1 MSTGHKGARFLDV
14 RWAQYS
20 RSSFRGF
27 LIASA
32 ILCTTQVS
40 LGQKPDDDDDSGY
53 RPAPSANVAGDV
65 QALPIDAPAG
75 SKVIVIAIDR
85 TVELGLAAFVR
96 REVENNPDAAA
107 IVLDVNTLGGRVDAA
122 IQIRDALLEAK
133 PRTVAFVHPRAISA
147 GALISL
153 ACDNVVMTEGA
164 TIGAATPIQASPGG
178 QAEAVGEKMVSYMRA
193 EMRATAEANGR
204 RGDIAEAMVDNE
216 VVIEGVVEAGKL
228 LTLDTDQALKMGMAD
243 AKAANLDE
251 VMSAL
256 TLESP
261 EIIRGELNWGEEIA
275 RWLTEPTVSGLL
287 LSVGMLGLMVAFY
300 TRTVG
305 AFTGVGFLALLLFF
319 GGHAVVHLVG
329 WEEALLFVTGVILV
343 VVEIFFVP
351 GLGVP
356 GVLGLVFVIAA
367 LVLALIGIP
376 IDVSFETGLLAD
388 AMTRV
393 LMSLLGAFVL
403 ALLVMRLFSRTSMG
417 RALVLEDAETGF
429 LSAPSASNLV
439 GQTGEA
445 LTDLRPAG
453 KIIID
458 GERHEAT
465 SEREFIARGA
475 RVRVIG
481 KDGPALIVR
490 PVEDT

>member
-1 MSTGHKGARFLDV
+1 V
-14 RWAQYS
+14 RWAQYP
-20 RSSFRGF
+20 RLSFRGF
-27 LIASA
+27 LIASV
-32 ILCTTQVS
+32 ILCTAQVT
-40 LGQKPDDDDDSGY
+40 LGQKPDDDDDPGY
-53 RPAPSANVAGDV
+53 RPQPSANVQGDV

-75 SKVIVIAIDR
+75 SKVVVIAIDR

-96 REVENNPDAAA
+96 REIETNPDAAA

-133 PRTVAFVHPRAISA
+133 PRTVAFIHPRAISA

-153 ACDNVVMTEGA
+153 ACDNVIITEGG
-164 TIGAATPIQASPGG
+164 TIGAATPIQAGPGG
-178 QAEAVGEKMVSYMRA
+178 QADAVGEKMVSYMRT

-216 VVIEGVVEAGKL
+216 VVIQGIVDSGKL
-228 LTLDTDQALKMGMAD
+228 LTLDTDQALKLGMAD
-243 AKAANLDE
+243 GKAANLDE
-251 VMSAL
+251 VMAML
-256 TLESP
+256 TLENP
-261 EIIRGELNWGEEIA
+261 KIEKGEPNWGEEIA
-275 RWLTEPTVSGLL
+275 RWLTEPTISGLL

-305 AFTGVGFLALLLFF
+305 AFTLVGFVSLAMFF

-329 WEEALLFVTGVILV
+329 WEEALLFIAGVALV

-376 IDVSFETGLLAD
+376 LDVSFETGVLAD

-393 LMSLLGAFVL
+393 LLSLLGAFVL
-403 ALLVMRLFSRTSMG
+403 ALVVMRLFSRTAMG
-417 RALVLEDAETGF
+417 QALVLQDAETGF
-429 LSAPSASNLV
+429 LSAPSASDLV

-465 SEREFIARGA
+465 SEREFIAHGTK
-475 RVRVIG
+475 VVVIG
-481 KDGPALIVR
+481 KDGPELVVR
-490 PVEDT
+490 PAGEK

>member
-1 MSTGHKGARFLDV
+1 M
-14 RWAQYS
+14 RWAQYP
-20 RSSFRGF
+20 RLSFRGF
-27 LIASA
+27 LIASV
-32 ILCTTQVS
+32 ILCTAQVT

-53 RPAPSANVAGDV
+53 RPQPSANVQGDV

-75 SKVIVIAIDR
+75 SKVVVIAIDR

-96 REVENNPDAAA
+96 REIETNPDAAA

-133 PRTVAFVHPRAISA
+133 PRTVAFIHPRAISA

-153 ACDNVVMTEGA
+153 ACDNVIMTEGG
-164 TIGAATPIQASPGG
+164 TIGAATPIQAGPGG
-178 QAEAVGEKMVSYMRA
+178 QVDAVGEKMVSYMRT

-216 VVIEGVVEAGKL
+216 VVIKGIVDAGKL
-228 LTLDTDQALKMGMAD
+228 LTLDTDQALKLGMAD
-243 AKAANLDE
+243 GKAANLDE
-251 VMSAL
+251 LMAML
-256 TLESP
+256 TLENP
-261 EIIRGELNWGEEIA
+261 KIEKGELNWGEEIA
-275 RWLTEPTVSGLL
+275 RWLTEPTISGLL

-305 AFTGVGFLALLLFF
+305 AFTLVGFVSLAMFF

-329 WEEALLFVTGVILV
+329 WEEALLFIAGVALV

-376 IDVSFETGLLAD
+376 LDVSFETGVLAD

-393 LMSLLGAFVL
+393 LLSLLGAFVL
-403 ALLVMRLFSRTSMG
+403 AVVVMRLFSRTAMG
-417 RALVLEDAETGF
+417 QALVLQDAETGF
-429 LSAPSASNLV
+429 LSAPSASDLV

-453 KIIID
+453 KILIK
-458 GERHEAT
+458 GVRHEAT
-465 SEREFIARGA
+465 SERAFVARGT

-481 KDGPALIVR
+481 KEGPELVVR
-490 PVEDT
+490 PLEET

>member
-1 MSTGHKGARFLDV
+1 M
-14 RWAQYS
+14 RWAQYP
-20 RSSFRGF
+20 RLSFRGF
-27 LIASA
+27 LIASV
-32 ILCTTQVS
+32 ILCTAQVT

-53 RPAPSANVAGDV
+53 RPQPSANVQSDV

-75 SKVIVIAIDR
+75 SKVVVIAIDR

-96 REVENNPDAAA
+96 REIETNPDAAA

-133 PRTVAFVHPRAISA
+133 PRTVAFIHPRAISA

-153 ACDNVVMTEGA
+153 ACDNVIMTEGG
-164 TIGAATPIQASPGG
+164 TIGAATPIQAGPGG
-178 QAEAVGEKMVSYMRA
+178 QVDAVGEKMVSYMRT

-216 VVIEGVVEAGKL
+216 VVIKGIVDAGKL
-228 LTLDTDQALKMGMAD
+228 LTLDTDQALKLGMAD
-243 AKAANLDE
+243 GKAANLDE
-251 VMSAL
+251 LMAML
-256 TLESP
+256 TLENP
-261 EIIRGELNWGEEIA
+261 KIEKGELNWGEEIA
-275 RWLTEPTVSGLL
+275 RWLTEPTISGLL

-305 AFTGVGFLALLLFF
+305 AFTLVGFVSLAMFF

-329 WEEALLFVTGVILV
+329 WEEALLFIAGVALV

-376 IDVSFETGLLAD
+376 LDVSFETGVLAD

-393 LMSLLGAFVL
+393 LLSLLGAFVL
-403 ALLVMRLFSRTSMG
+403 AVVVMRLFSRTAMG
-417 RALVLEDAETGF
+417 QALVLQDAETGF
-429 LSAPSASNLV
+429 LSAPSASDLV

-453 KIIID
+453 KILIK
-458 GERHEAT
+458 GVRHEAT
-465 SEREFIARGA
+465 SERAFVARGT

-481 KDGPALIVR
+481 KEGPELVVR
-490 PVEDT
+490 PLEET

>member
-1 MSTGHKGARFLDV
+1 V
-14 RWAQYS
+14 RWAQYP
-20 RSSFRGF
+20 RLSFRGF
-27 LIASA
+27 LIASV
-32 ILCTTQVS
+32 ILCTAQVT

-53 RPAPSANVAGDV
+53 RPQPSANVQSDV

-75 SKVIVIAIDR
+75 SKVVVIAIDR

-96 REVENNPDAAA
+96 REIETNPDAAA

-133 PRTVAFVHPRAISA
+133 PRTVAFIHPRAISA

-153 ACDNVVMTEGA
+153 ACDNVIMTEGG
-164 TIGAATPIQASPGG
+164 TIGAATPIQAGPGG
-178 QAEAVGEKMVSYMRA
+178 QADAVGEKMVSYMRT

-216 VVIEGVVEAGKL
+216 VVIQGIVDAGKL
-228 LTLDTDQALKMGMAD
+228 LTLDTDQALKLGMAD
-243 AKAANLDE
+243 GKAANLDE
-251 VMSAL
+251 VMAML
-256 TLESP
+256 TLENP
-261 EIIRGELNWGEEIA
+261 KIEKGELNWGEEIA
-275 RWLTEPTVSGLL
+275 RWLTEPTISGLL

-305 AFTGVGFLALLLFF
+305 AFTLVGFVSLAMFF

-329 WEEALLFVTGVILV
+329 WEEALLFIAGVALV

-376 IDVSFETGLLAD
+376 LDVSFETGVLAD

-393 LMSLLGAFVL
+393 LLSLLGAFVL
-403 ALLVMRLFSRTSMG
+403 ALVVMRLFSRTAMG
-417 RALVLEDAETGF
+417 QALVLQDAETGF
-429 LSAPSASNLV
+429 LSAPSASDLV

-453 KIIID
+453 KIIIG

-465 SEREFIARGA
+465 SEREFIAHGTT
-475 RVRVIG
+475 VVVIG
-481 KDGPALIVR
+481 KDGPELVVR
-490 PVEDT
+490 PVGDK

>member
-1 MSTGHKGARFLDV
+1 L
-14 RWAQYS
+14 
-20 RSSFRGF
+20 SFRGF
-27 LIASA
+27 LIVSA
-32 ILCTTQVS
+32 FLCVAQVTF
-40 LGQKPDDDDDSGY
+40 GQKPDKKSQTDADSGY
-53 RPAPSANVAGDV
+53 RPAPSANVESNA
-65 QALPIDAPAG
+65 QALPIEAPAG
-75 SKVIVIAIDR
+75 SEVVLVAIDR

-96 REVENNPDAAA
+96 RAIETHPDAAA
-107 IVLDVNTLGGRVDAA
+107 IVIEVNTLGGRVDAA
-122 IQIRDALLEAK
+122 IQIRDALLEAE
-133 PRTVAFVHPRAISA
+133 PRTVAFIHPRAISA

-153 ACDNVVMTEGA
+153 ACDNVIMSEGA
-164 TIGAATPIQASPGG
+164 TIGAATPIQAAPGG

-204 RGDIAEAMVDNE
+204 RGDIAEAMVDSE
-216 VVIEGVVEAGKL
+216 VVIDGVVEAGKL
-228 LTLDTDQALKMGMAD
+228 LTLDTGQAIKFGMAD
-243 AKAANLDE
+243 GKAADLDA
-251 VMSAL
+251 VMQAL
-256 TLESP
+256 TLENP
-261 EIIRGELNWGEEIA
+261 EIVRSELNWGEEIA
-275 RWLTEPTVSGLL
+275 RWLTEPTISGLL

-300 TRTVG
+300 TRSVG
-305 AFTGVGFLALLLFF
+305 GFTIVGFIALALFF

-329 WEEALLFVTGVILV
+329 WEEALLFLTGVVLV

-376 IDVSFETGLLAD
+376 IDVSFETGVLAD

-393 LMSLLGAFVL
+393 LLSLLGAFVL
-403 ALLVMRLFSRTSMG
+403 ALVFLRLVSKTAMG
-417 RALVLEDAETGF
+417 RALILDDAETGF
-429 LSAPSASNLV
+429 LSAPTASDLV
-439 GQTGEA
+439 GKTGEA

-465 SEREFIARGA
+465 SEREFIAHGS

-481 KDGPALIVR
+481 TDGPALVVR
-490 PVEDT
+490 PEGDA